1 MPLQTPFDQLRDTA
15 KSLGIDPAKY
25 GPNDDAKLKADVIQ
39 VRAGGVIPEG
49 KGIDIPEHPALAG
62 PPAQPAPPQQPPPQ
76 QPPHPANNQ
85 HGRAMNQAHAVVFA
99 PPGIPD
105 PYGNLSSSRYALDKT
120 EHYIAEENKSR
131 VDQLKDEA
139 ERQHELEMETLKQ
152 KGLIDRLGA
161 MQGGDQYPQ
170 NSGGPLRVWD
180 GKTTRYGSRV
190 TIGRDGT
197 QVY

>member
-1 MPLQTPFDQLRDTA
+1 MQPFEQLHQTAR
-15 KSLGIDPAKY
+15 SLGIDPTKY
-25 GPNDDAKLKADVIQ
+25 GPGDDLQKDVIA

-49 KGIDIPEHPALAG
+49 KGIDIPEQPALAVPQAQQ
-62 PPAQPAPPQQPPPQ
+62 PPPPQQPPQ
-76 QPPHPANNQ
+76 QPPPHPANNQ

-105 PYGNLSSSRYALDKT
+105 PFGNFASRQYANDKT

-161 MQGGDQYPQ
+161 MQGGDPYSQ

-180 GKTTRYGSRV
+180 GKTTRYGNRV